1 MKETNFSQMKSH
13 LTLLPQLSLVF
24 SQQSPMRTSTLQ
36 LWLNIDKEAWH
47 SRFYLPVRVKIIL
60 HVIFHAGGFTDI
72 TLYTCTTHRK
82 ETWELVQSVA
92 SPQYNYQSFQT
103 FLIYS
108 VTSEDLLGLWYSGKF
123 WMKLHF
129 DQKKRLQG
137 AKNQLNHKN
146 YYFEQDIV

>member
-1 MKETNFSQMKSH
+1 M
-13 LTLLPQLSLVF
+13 
-24 SQQSPMRTSTLQ
+24 
-36 LWLNIDKEAWH
+36 
-47 SRFYLPVRVKIIL
+47 
-60 HVIFHAGGFTDI
+60 
-72 TLYTCTTHRK
+72 
-82 ETWELVQSVA
+82 QSVA

-108 VTSEDLLGLWYSGKF
+108 VTSEDVLGLWYSGKF

>member
-1 MKETNFSQMKSH
+1 MLEIL
-13 LTLLPQLSLVF
+13 LTS
-24 SQQSPMRTSTLQ
+24 
-36 LWLNIDKEAWH
+36 
-47 SRFYLPVRVKIIL
+47 
-60 HVIFHAGGFTDI
+60 
-72 TLYTCTTHRK
+72 CTTHCK

-108 VTSEDLLGLWYSGKF
+108 VTSEDVLGLWYSGKF

-129 DQKKRLQG
+129 DEKKGLQG